1 MPPEETEKKNDGA
14 ALPIDKIPEK
24 DPAQLEPFDPVRELL
39 FVERERIGS
48 MNRRT
53 EIAREAIQMSDTAD
67 KRQFDYRMEKLRLE
81 DQSDQRRHALSSR
94 ILWSGGVTSLF
105 LLLSLL
111 GMAFFASPE
120 KAALAIDLLKVIFTG
135 LGGGGILTLIL
146 QTVRWLTR
154 ER

>member
-1 MPPEETEKKNDGA
+1 
-14 ALPIDKIPEK
+14 
-24 DPAQLEPFDPVRELL
+24 
-39 FVERERIGS
+39 